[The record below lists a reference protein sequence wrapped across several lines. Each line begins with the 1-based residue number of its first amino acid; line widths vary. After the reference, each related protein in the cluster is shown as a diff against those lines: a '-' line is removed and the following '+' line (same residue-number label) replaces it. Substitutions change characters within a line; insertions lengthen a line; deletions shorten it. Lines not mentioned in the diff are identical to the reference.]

1 MSQDSLVVRGIDYSA
16 LRRGFELF
24 EFEDG
29 PPLAWP
35 RCEMTDCP
43 NNICIGM
50 SKSLC
55 YPHGIELGS
64 FTREQFEVNRS
75 ERLKAGKRGLT
86 DDNME

>member
-1 MSQDSLVVRGIDYSA
+1 
-16 LRRGFELF
+16 
-24 EFEDG
+24 
-29 PPLAWP
+29 
-35 RCEMTDCP
+35 MTDCP

-86 DDNME
+86 DDNIE

>member
-1 MSQDSLVVRGIDYSA
+1 
-16 LRRGFELF
+16 
-24 EFEDG
+24 
-29 PPLAWP
+29 
-35 RCEMTDCP
+35 MTDCP

-86 DDNME
+86 DDNIHGPNERLHLPTWERGIQAMTRFFVEAAADGQ